1 MSQTQGEKPK
11 VEAGEEII
19 TCCPFCR
26 TPYDEPV
33 PCLVK
38 ITCPE
43 EVGCGK
49 TFLVRKY

>member
-1 MSQTQGEKPK
+1 MSQDLEAKP
-11 VEAGEEII
+11 EAGEKEV

-26 TPYDEPV
+26 LPFDEPV
-33 PCLVK
+33 PTKVK

-49 TFLVRKY
+49 TYLVRKY

>member
-1 MSQTQGEKPK
+1 MSQNQDAEPK
-11 VEAGEEII
+11 VEAGELEI

-26 TPYDEPV
+26 TPYEDPV
-33 PCLVK
+33 PTKVK